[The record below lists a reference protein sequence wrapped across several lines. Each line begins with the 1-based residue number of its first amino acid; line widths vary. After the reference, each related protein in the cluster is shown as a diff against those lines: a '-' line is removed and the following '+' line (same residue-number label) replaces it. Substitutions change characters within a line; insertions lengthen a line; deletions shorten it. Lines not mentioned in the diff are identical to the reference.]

1 MSLYRRPSP
10 SPERFPIPDP
20 ELEDRRSDSSHSRSR
35 SRTKKRTVQSQSRS
49 RESSQKLRLKEM
61 APTYYQEKY
70 NSGHEA
76 RAFEAA
82 EDRAA
87 HRLDIEKNNL
97 ESAQQNAS
105 PSLSEIEGIYR
116 GAEPENF
123 GSLSKKYSERYPM
136 DLNDEDISVMK
147 KFIHH
152 KKDELPS
159 ELFYMDVETFKKLY
173 VQNRVM
179 EMKREASRS
188 RRSSLSSN
196 TNEQDIHE
204 RNTASEDPLKNNLAQ
219 DPRRNGDREPYNNS
233 TAPAGVSSPRSY
245 HQARALNEGSLR
257 FHNHGVGPYYRA
269 FSWFKV
275 PTSKAL
281 LLGSEW

>member
-1 MSLYRRPSP
+1 MASFYIYRRPSP

-76 RAFEAA
+76 RSFEAA
-82 EDRAA
+82 D
-87 HRLDIEKNNL
+87 RLDTEKNNL

-196 TNEQDIHE
+196 INEQDIHE
-204 RNTASEDPLKNNLAQ
+204 RSTASEDPLKSNHVQ

-257 FHNHGVGPYYRA
+257 FHNHGG
-269 FSWFKV
+269 
-275 PTSKAL
+275 
-281 LLGSEW
+281 GSYMGR

>member
-257 FHNHGVGPYYRA
+257 FHNHGVGPY
-269 FSWFKV
+269 
-275 PTSKAL
+275 
-281 LLGSEW
+281 